1 MSITNLQSVKQFMRV
16 FQQAYSDTP
25 TDTVGPSIIKLRLK
39 LALEE
44 LEELFFATMNRQ
56 SQKLVNI
63 HFKQINSF
71 IEALDDSSFSI
82 NLIDIA
88 DALTDIEYINNGT
101 AAVFG
106 IPLDATFREV
116 HRSNMSKLDA
126 DGKPVFREDGKVI
139 KSDLYSPP
147 DLDSV
152 LASYGYSVE
161 KTDA

>member
-16 FQQAYSDTP
+16 FQQPYSDTP
-25 TDTVGPSIIKLRLK
+25 TDAIDASTIKLRLK

-71 IEALDDSSFSI
+71 IEALDDSSFHI
-82 NLIDIA
+82 NLVDVA

-152 LASYGYSVE
+152 LASYGYPAE

>member
-25 TDTVGPSIIKLRLK
+25 TDTVDSSIIKLRLK